1 MRTISIVISAFIA
14 SGANCAAVDSN
25 TTVVIAPIPTAVAS
39 EPQVAPSATIK
50 TDTTTAAENALT
62 PVTSP

>member
-39 EPQVAPSATIK
+39 EPQVAP
-50 TDTTTAAENALT
+50 
-62 PVTSP
+62 